1 VQEHNEN
8 VIEQAA
14 SQPVE
19 EKGNSEVSSDS
30 ASDGGATL
38 SPSAGKQS
46 CSACSD
52 TSYVYALGKVETRIS
67 SLSVEKEFAQ
77 VIARTN
83 TEGMTDKQALH
94 AVLSDPQNRY
104 LVREVCW
111 VLTVEGLETYILQPN
126 DPNDYTMLVEAVRPV
141 SGRGDV
147 DIVIGKRGPIASPNL
162 CNGLMVPVV
171 TIDQVY
177 SFDSDA
183 LVKSI
188 PRPKGMKVEQFEAS
202 ALDLFDRIMQMAD
215 NAGTTDEHRALNYLV
230 VRYDAIY
237 AKVAEAHERN
247 FALTGVDVRASRLSN
262 TRRIVQVIFSFTD
275 RKTDVIEKFFVRVD
289 ITEKFPFLVTKLS
302 PYYDR

>member
-1 VQEHNEN
+1 MVQEHNEN
-8 VIEQAA
+8 AIEQAA

-111 VLTVEGLETYILQPN
+111 VLTVEGLETYILQPKGAIKS
-126 DPNDYTMLVEAVRPV
+126 AVFSIIRC
-141 SGRGDV
+141 
-147 DIVIGKRGPIASPNL
+147 IIA
-162 CNGLMVPVV
+162 
-171 TIDQVY
+171 
-177 SFDSDA
+177 
-183 LVKSI
+183 
-188 PRPKGMKVEQFEAS
+188 
-202 ALDLFDRIMQMAD
+202 
-215 NAGTTDEHRALNYLV
+215 YL
-230 VRYDAIY
+230 
-237 AKVAEAHERN
+237 
-247 FALTGVDVRASRLSN
+247 S
-262 TRRIVQVIFSFTD
+262 
-275 RKTDVIEKFFVRVD
+275 VRVVSLK
-289 ITEKFPFLVTKLS
+289 EKPKVIIRVCRPFI
-302 PYYDR
+302 